1 MLQNAPAGQYER
13 AGDGFYRNRHIGQGI
28 QRRKKMVRTRRIAQH
43 EGQEFGQGTAWGGNL
58 AATTGLLRSIRIADQ
73 ATGHS
78 GFRMRLH
85 HRHHVRQSIPPDNAI
100 RVEEQHIGA
109 ARTRQN
115 RIVAPGKTQVGAVSA
130 DHQARLAGSKFFQ
143 CLDAAINRAIV
154 GNDDLDRHGRAQ
166 RTLHALEEQR
176 AAVVADDDYGNLYKH
191 WALSGFSHMRGAD
204 YAVSTAESPILPA

>member
-1 MLQNAPAGQYER
+1 
-13 AGDGFYRNRHIGQGI
+13 
-28 QRRKKMVRTRRIAQH
+28 
-43 EGQEFGQGTAWGGNL
+43 
-58 AATTGLLRSIRIADQ
+58 
-73 ATGHS
+73 
-78 GFRMRLH
+78 MRLH